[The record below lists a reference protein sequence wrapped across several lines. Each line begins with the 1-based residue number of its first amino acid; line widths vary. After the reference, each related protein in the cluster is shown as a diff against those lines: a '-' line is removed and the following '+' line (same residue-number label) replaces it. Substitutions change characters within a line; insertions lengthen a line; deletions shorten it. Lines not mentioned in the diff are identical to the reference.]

1 MGVQVPPAAPKA
13 TEMRRKIILFSFIL
27 FFFEKVYGNDYY
39 DYPFNFLVDACEV
52 TNTRT
57 QPKKGMENEMMEGRK
72 KYRIC
77 MNFIMALST
86 TLNGRCIARKEKL
99 EPEEAMTY
107 ADLSEVHST
116 KELINEII
124 SYYNDNL
131 HFKNQIAWVHASK
144 AISQKWPCVK

>member
-1 MGVQVPPAAPKA
+1 MLKKV
-13 TEMRRKIILFSFIL
+13 TL
-27 FFFEKVYGNDYY
+27 FFLFFLLKSSYSNDYY
-39 DYPFNFLVDACEV
+39 DYPLSFLVDACQV

-57 QPKKGMENEMMEGRK
+57 QPEPGKEAEMQEGRN

-86 TLNGRCIARKEKL
+86 TLNSRCMARKEKL

-107 ADLSEVHST
+107 ADLSDVHST

-124 SYYNDNL
+124 SYHNQNL
-131 HFKNQIAWVHASK
+131 HFENQIAWIHASK
-144 AISQKWPCVK
+144 AISQKWPCKK